1 MNLHVELLLASPLFI
16 YWMSCSKYGLAISE
30 NQLLLLDVAWGR
42 DEITPLALE
51 LEHGKG
57 ALRLQD
63 RNMPVLFGW
72 SGASL

>member
-30 NQLLLLDVAWGR
+30 NQLLLLDVACGR

-51 LEHGKG
+51 LEHGKA
-57 ALRLQD
+57 ALGLQD
-63 RNMPVLFGW
+63 RNMSVLFGW
-72 SGASL
+72 SSVTL